1 VTADRFD
8 VVVVGA
14 GPSGLVAAGR
24 LARDGHRVVLVDRGV
39 ALTAGPLLV
48 TAGGLE
54 TLAEL
59 GWLDAVR
66 GLPGAVS
73 ATRMLLQSD
82 RETVELDGFG
92 VMVSVDRRAFL
103 GELGRRAAG
112 HGVERWDGWT
122 VAGPIWE
129 GRRVVGVRARDVQG
143 AERVV
148 AARAVVDASGA
159 ASVIAGA
166 AGQLLP
172 RRGPTRFR
180 LTAALTAGVPTEPR
194 LAVRRGV
201 GLFLLPSGHL
211 MATVQG
217 PLGAGEVHDEVL
229 ATCAEALAAM
239 GGVDLASETAAVQ
252 RVGSLLLGQAGEGWV
267 AVGEAAGCGASWLP
281 GRTAFDLAVAA
292 TAGWEV
298 GLALSQGRALGS
310 GQLGATLA
318 LIRQALRAEMLLDRA
333 LVRAVVVGKLGEAAA
348 TTWRRRRLVN
358 LLEGAPVPLGHGFR
372 QQWYLWWLDR
382 TTRRALRRGR
392 RRR

>member
-1 VTADRFD
+1 MAEERFD

-24 LARDGHRVVLVDRGV
+24 LARDGHRVVLVDREGGQP
-39 ALTAGPLLV
+39 AGPLLV
-48 TAGGLE
+48 TEGGLE
-54 TLAEL
+54 VLADL

-73 ATRMLLQSD
+73 RRRLLLESD
-82 RETVELDGFG
+82 REKVDLDGFG
-92 VMVSVDRRAFL
+92 EMLAVDRGAAL
-103 GELGRRAAG
+103 GELRRRAAAQ
-112 HGVERWDGWT
+112 GVEGWEAWT

-129 GRRVVGVRARDVQG
+129 GRRVVGVRARGVEG
-143 AERVV
+143 EERVV
-148 AARAVVDASGA
+148 TARAVVDASGP
-159 ASVIAGA
+159 ASAIAGA

-180 LTAALTAGVPTEPR
+180 LTAGLSAGVPATPR
-194 LAVRRGV
+194 LVARNGV
-201 GLFLLPSGHL
+201 GLLLLPSGHL

-217 PLGAGEVHDEVL
+217 SFGSGDVHGEVL
-229 ATCAEALAAM
+229 AACTKALAST
-239 GGVDLASETAAVQ
+239 GGVELAVETARVQ
-252 RVGSLLLGQAGEGWV
+252 RVGSLLLSQAGEGWV

-281 GRTAFDLAVAA
+281 GRTASNLAVAA

-298 GLALSQGRALGS
+298 GLALSQRRPIGS

-318 LIRQALRAEMLLDRA
+318 FSRRALRAEMLLDRA
-333 LVRAVVVGKLGEAAA
+333 LVRAVVVGKLGEATA
-348 TTWRRRRLVN
+348 TPWRRRRLVE
-358 LLEGAPVPLGHGFR
+358 LLEGAPVPMGHGFR

-392 RRR
+392 RRG